1 MALRRLFLSAS
12 AMRPLVASVADARVS
27 QVMLMSGKSGFD
39 DKGHAIEAAYIRV
52 REETDGRG

>member
-1 MALRRLFLSAS
+1 
-12 AMRPLVASVADARVS
+12 
-27 QVMLMSGKSGFD
+27 MLMSGKSGFD